1 MGEAMK
7 TWFLAV
13 LVLLAGCAK
22 AASPGSNP
30 VTVVLQG
37 QRFSVELATDG
48 AQRQRGLMMR
58 ESLPPN
64 HGMLFVFPH
73 TDPQAFWMKNTLI
86 PLDMLYFDAA
96 RQLVSMQLN
105 VPPCRAD
112 PCPVYPSEGPARY
125 VLELSGGTARRIG
138 AQPGDELKIEGEI
151 GPVR

>member
-1 MGEAMK
+1 MK
-7 TWFLAV
+7 TCLFAV

-22 AASPGSNP
+22 ATSPGHKP
-30 VTVVLQG
+30 VTVLLHG
-37 QRFSVELATDG
+37 QRFSAELATDD

-58 ESLPPN
+58 QSLPAD
-64 HGMLFVFPH
+64 HGMLFVFPR
-73 TDPQAFWMKNTLI
+73 TEPQAFWMKNTLI

-96 RQLVSMQLN
+96 RQLVSMQLS

-138 AQPGDELKIEGEI
+138 VQPGDELKIEGEI

>member
-1 MGEAMK
+1 MK

-13 LVLLAGCAK
+13 LVLLAGCAN
-22 AASPGSNP
+22 AVSSPGHKP
-30 VTVVLQG
+30 VTVVLHG
-37 QRFSVELATDG
+37 QRFSVELATDD

-58 ESLPPN
+58 RSLPAN
-64 HGMLFVFPH
+64 HGMLFVFPR

-96 RQLVSMQLN
+96 RRLVSMQLN
-105 VPPCRAD
+105 VPPCQAD

-138 AQPGDELKIEGEI
+138 VQPGDELKIEGEI

>member
-1 MGEAMK
+1 MK
-7 TWFLAV
+7 TWFFAV
-13 LVLLAGCAK
+13 LVLLAGCAN
-22 AASPGSNP
+22 AASSVHTS
-30 VTVVLQG
+30 VTVALHG
-37 QRFSVELATDG
+37 QRFSVELATDN

-58 ESLPPN
+58 QSLPADR
-64 HGMLFVFPH
+64 GMLFVFPR
-73 TDPQAFWMKNTLI
+73 TEPQAFWMKNTLI

>member
-1 MGEAMK
+1 MK
-7 TWFLAV
+7 TCLFAV

-22 AASPGSNP
+22 ATSPGHKP
-30 VTVVLQG
+30 VTVLLHG
-37 QRFSVELATDG
+37 QRFSAELATDD

-58 ESLPPN
+58 QSLPAD
-64 HGMLFVFPH
+64 HGMLFVFPR
-73 TDPQAFWMKNTLI
+73 TEPQAFWMKNTLI

-96 RQLVSMQLN
+96 RRLVSMQLN
-105 VPPCRAD
+105 VPPCQAD

-138 AQPGDELKIEGEI
+138 VQPGDELKIEGEI

>member
-1 MGEAMK
+1 MK

-13 LVLLAGCAK
+13 FVLLAGCAN
-22 AASPGSNP
+22 AASPTYTP
-30 VTVVLQG
+30 VTVVLHG
-37 QRFSVELATDG
+37 QRFSVELATDN

-58 ESLPPN
+58 QSLPAD
-64 HGMLFVFPH
+64 HGMLFVFPR
-73 TDPQAFWMKNTLI
+73 TEPQAFWMKNTLI
-86 PLDMLYFDAA
+86 PLDMLYFDAT

-138 AQPGDELKIEGEI
+138 VQPGDELKIEGEI

>member
-1 MGEAMK
+1 MK
-7 TWFLAV
+7 TCLFAV

-22 AASPGSNP
+22 ATSPGHKP
-30 VTVVLQG
+30 VTVLLHG
-37 QRFSVELATDG
+37 QRFSAELATDD

-58 ESLPPN
+58 QSLPPN
-64 HGMLFVFPH
+64 HGMLFVFPR

-96 RQLVSMQLN
+96 RRLVSMQLN
-105 VPPCRAD
+105 VPPCQAD
-112 PCPVYPSEGPARY
+112 PCPVYPSEAPARY

-138 AQPGDELKIEGEI
+138 VQPGDELKIEGEI